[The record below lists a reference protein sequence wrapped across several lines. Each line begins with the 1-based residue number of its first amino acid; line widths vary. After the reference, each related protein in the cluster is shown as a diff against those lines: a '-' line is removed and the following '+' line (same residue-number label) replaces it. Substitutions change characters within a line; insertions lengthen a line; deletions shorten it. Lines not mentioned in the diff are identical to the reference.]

1 MKRKRT
7 NPVRYV
13 FLCAVVIGIALIYI
27 ARLINLQFVSADNYR
42 YVSEYT
48 YTRTE
53 TVKAQRGEIFDRNGV
68 PLVTN
73 EYYYH
78 ILLDYGTIPADAAGF
93 NGAVLSVVRM
103 AEKCGET
110 DRLTPPS
117 YPLTEENG
125 YLEFT
130 EDYAPDGKYKSRLTR
145 LLCDYEYGGSG
156 LTDEKRKEQAK
167 VITPK
172 ELRDFLLVRYKLV
185 DAEGN
190 PLYSEKDT
198 QILLERRFSMD
209 TISFSPTNSYVF
221 AEDVSMSF
229 ITLCAE
235 SGGKGIVT
243 EKHSRRVYHYPGYAS
258 HILGRM
264 GKITESTMDHYVALG
279 YDLDE
284 YVGVSGAEM
293 IFEDYLRGVDG
304 EITIVEDEYGNILSK
319 TVTKEAI
326 PGKDIRLTIDINM
339 QIAAEDS
346 LAATIRDIV
355 KEAEAK
361 PGELDGEDA
370 DAGAVT
376 ALSPATGEVL
386 ALASYPSYDLSTFAD
401 NVQELFNDE
410 RTPLVNR
417 ALNGLYPPGS
427 TFKPGT
433 AAASLSEGVINF
445 DTIIVDNGVYTYYPD
460 YQPRCWFYLMYNM
473 AHGPL
478 NVVGALQNSCNIFF
492 FECGR
497 LLTIEKLNEYC
508 RGYGLGQPTGI
519 EYPEATGVLAG
530 PDYVESSGLGSWGPG
545 DTLQAAI
552 GQSYNTFT
560 PLQLSVY
567 ISTLTNGGTR
577 YRAHLLHSVY
587 DYASGECVFT
597 VPSEVV
603 STMEL
608 TEQVVGQIKTAMQ
621 NVNENGST
629 ARIFDNYPI
638 TMGGKT
644 GTAQISKTSSD
655 NGVFVAFAPLEK
667 PEVVVSA
674 VVEHGASGT
683 PLGAVAK
690 SIFDCYFGLD
700 NENEQEQ

>member
-7 NPVRYV
+7 NPIRYV
-13 FLCAVVIGIALIYI
+13 FLCALVVGVALVYI
-27 ARLINLQFVSADNYR
+27 ARLINLQFVSADNYK
-42 YVSEYT
+42 YVSDYT

-53 TVKAQRGEIFDRNGV
+53 TIKAQRGEIYDRNGV

-73 EYYYH
+73 EYYYN
-78 ILLDYGTIPADAAGF
+78 ILLDYGDIPADAAGF
-93 NGAVLSVVRM
+93 NRAVLNVVLA

-110 DRLTPPS
+110 DKLTDPAYPITETDGRLGFA
-117 YPLTEENG
+117 EN
-125 YLEFT
+125 
-130 EDYAPDGKYKSRLTR
+130 YAVGGKYRNKLIR
-145 LLCDYEYGGSG
+145 LLCDAEYGGKG
-156 LTDEKRKEQAK
+156 LSDEQRKSAAEAVSPAQL
-167 VITPK
+167 
-172 ELRDFLLVRYKLV
+172 ESFLLKRYKLENE
-185 DAEGN
+185 DGEA
-190 PLYSEKDT
+190 LYSEKET
-198 QILLERRFSMD
+198 KILLERRFALDM
-209 TISFSPTNSYVF
+209 ISFSPTNSYVY
-221 AEDVSMSF
+221 AEDVSMEF

-235 SGGKGIVT
+235 SGGRGITT
-243 EKHSRRVYHYPGYAS
+243 EKHFRRVYHFPGYAS

-264 GKITESTMDHYVALG
+264 GKITADTYDKYVALG
-279 YDLDE
+279 YSLDE

-293 IFEDYLRGVDG
+293 IFEEYLRGIDG
-304 EITIVEDEYGNILSK
+304 EIVITEDESGNIIDK
-319 TVTKEAI
+319 QIKKEAI
-326 PGKDIRLTIDINM
+326 PGKDIRLTIDINIQM
-339 QIAAEDS
+339 AAEDS
-346 LAATIRDIV
+346 LAATIANIV
-355 KEAEAK
+355 KDAKAK
-361 PGELDGEDA
+361 PGTLDGEDA

-376 ALSPATGEVL
+376 AISPATGEVL
-386 ALASYPSYDLSTFAD
+386 ALASYPTYDLSTFAD
-401 NVQELFNDE
+401 NIDTLFTDE

-433 AAASLSEGVINF
+433 AAASLSEGVITF
-445 DTIIVDNGVYTYYPD
+445 DTIIVDEGTYTYYPD
-460 YQPRCWFYLMYNM
+460 YQPRCWIKLMFGLS
-473 AHGPL
+473 HGPL

-519 EYPEATGVLAG
+519 EYPEATGILAG

-577 YRAHLLHSVY
+577 YRARLLHSVY
-587 DYASGECVFT
+587 DYASGDCVYT
-597 VPSEVV
+597 VPTDVV

-608 TEQVVGQIKTAMQ
+608 TEEVVGQIKTAMQ

-629 ARIFDNYPI
+629 AKIFDGYPI

-644 GTAQISKTSSD
+644 GTAQISKTASD
-655 NGVFVAFAPLEK
+655 NGVFVAFAPVDK
-667 PEVVVSA
+667 PEIVVSA

-700 NENEQEQ
+700 NENEQK

>member
-7 NPVRYV
+7 NPIRYV
-13 FLCAVVIGIALIYI
+13 FLCTLVLGVAVIYI
-27 ARLINLQFVSADNYR
+27 ARLINLQLVSADQYN
-42 YVSEYT
+42 YVSEKT

-53 TVKAQRGEIFDRNGV
+53 TVKAQRGEIYDRNGV

-73 EYYYH
+73 EYFYNV
-78 ILLDYGTIPADAAGF
+78 LLDYGDIPADAAGF
-93 NGAVLSVVRM
+93 NNAILTVVRV
-103 AEKCGET
+103 AEKCGEV
-110 DRLTPPS
+110 DRLTAPS
-117 YPLTEENG
+117 YALTRDG
-125 YLEFT
+125 GRLAFT
-130 EDYAPDGKYKSRLTR
+130 EDYSADGKYKNKLTK
-145 LLCDYEYGGSG
+145 LLTDLEYG
-156 LTDEKRKEQAK
+156 EKDASEEERREQA
-167 VITPK
+167 VNISPD
-172 ELRDFLLVRYKLV
+172 ELRDFLLKRYKLV
-185 DAEGN
+185 DAEGE
-190 PLYSEKDT
+190 PLYTPEDT
-198 QILLERRFSMD
+198 EILLERRFSLDM
-209 TISFSPTNSYVF
+209 ISFSPTNSYVF
-221 AEDVSMSF
+221 AEEVSMGF
-229 ITLCAE
+229 ITSCAE
-235 SGGKGIVT
+235 SGSRGIVT
-243 EKHSRRVYHYPGYAS
+243 EKHSRRKYHFPGYAS

-264 GKITESTMDHYVALG
+264 GKITDATYEHYVSLG

-293 IFEDYLRGVDG
+293 VFEEYLRGIDG
-304 EITIVEDEYGNILSK
+304 KIVIVEDAYGNIIDK
-319 TVTKEAI
+319 YTEKEAI

-346 LAATIRDIV
+346 LAATIKTIV
-355 KEAEAK
+355 ADAKAK

-376 ALSPATGEVL
+376 AISPTTGEVL
-386 ALASYPSYDLSTFAD
+386 ALASYPTYDLSTFAE

-410 RTPLVNR
+410 KTPLVNR

-433 AAASLSEGVINF
+433 AAASLSEGVITF
-445 DTIIVDNGVYTYYPD
+445 DTIIVDNGRYTYYSD
-460 YQPRCWFYLMYNM
+460 YQPRCWYYLMYGM

-478 NVVGALQNSCNIFF
+478 NVVGAIQNSCNIFF

-530 PDYVESSGLGSWGPG
+530 PDYVETSGLGSWGPG

-577 YRAHLLHSVY
+577 YQAHLLHSVY
-587 DYASGECVFT
+587 DFASNKCIFT
-597 VPSEVV
+597 VPTKTI

-608 TEQVVGQIKTAMQ
+608 TDTVVNQIKTAMK

-629 ARIFDNYPI
+629 ARIFDGYPI
-638 TMGGKT
+638 SMGGKT
-644 GTAQISKTSSD
+644 GTAQVSKTSSD

-683 PLGAVAK
+683 PIGAVAK

-700 NENEQEQ
+700 NEDEQ